1 MAELSS
7 KADATNTLLKATR
20 IGPKEIM
27 AFIIVAL
34 SVAFVALHMYA
45 GMFGH
50 PEARFYRSTHLTMVL
65 ILCFIFYPLKR
76 ASWKDKINYWTI
88 LDVIC
93 IALVLTV
100 QLYYLWDINAFEFR
114 QMWPNQ
120 TDILMGFILWFLVL
134 EGTRR
139 ALGWPMVIIAV
150 LFTLQALYSD
160 RLFWIFH
167 GPPTSMRAMS
177 LDMFMQQGGIF
188 GMALGTIASFVVLFM
203 IFSAL
208 LEETG
213 TGRTFI
219 DLALALFGASVGGPA
234 KAAVVGSAFFA
245 TLSGSSVANVV
256 TTGPFTIPLMKR
268 VGFKGTF
275 AAGLEA
281 CASTGGMFTPPILG
295 ATAFVVAAFLGI
307 PYWTV
312 AKAALIPAVC
322 YYVALFANV
331 NFYSRKHNLKPLPKE
346 EMPNAWEV
354 LKKGF
359 HLLIPIIT
367 LVYWLAA
374 GYTASRACFWAII
387 SLFAISFLKKSSRP
401 KPENLL
407 RVCETAVRTT
417 LIISLA
423 CAAAGI
429 IVSSTN
435 LSGVGLKLG
444 AALVGIAGEQLWL
457 AAIIATIFA
466 IVVGMGL
473 TTTAIYIIM
482 AVTVIPPL
490 VQLGIH
496 PIAAH
501 MYALFWGVLSN
512 ITPPVA
518 IASFAAA
525 GIAKTGPMETA
536 IAGFKIALPGMFV
549 FACFLFN
556 PALLFVGDYSDIAIN
571 AFGCIVGVICFAA
584 AIQGYAYK
592 KINTLTRFMLFAIAL
607 AVLSP
612 RWDFSIIGALLG
624 IFIIWHNYTSAKKT
638 QRFIAAGGAV

>member
-7 KADATNTLLKATR
+7 KADATNTLLKATK
-20 IGPKEIM
+20 IGPQEIM
-27 AFIIVAL
+27 AFIIVTL

-45 GMFGH
+45 GMYGH
-50 PEARFYRSTHLTMVL
+50 PEARFYRSTHLTMVMV
-65 ILCFIFYPLKR
+65 LCFIFYPLKR
-76 ASWKDKINYWTI
+76 ASWKDKVNYWTI
-88 LDVIC
+88 IDVIC
-93 IALVLTV
+93 IGLVLST
-100 QLYYLWDINAFEFR
+100 QLYYLWDIDAFEFR
-114 QMWPNQ
+114 QIWPNQ
-120 TDILMGFILWFLVL
+120 MDILMGFILWLMVL

-139 ALGWPMVIIAV
+139 ALGWPMVIIGV

-167 GPPTSMRAMS
+167 GPPTSLRAMS

-208 LEETG
+208 LDETG

-219 DLALALFGASVGGPA
+219 DLALALFGAKVGGPA

-281 CASTGGMFTPPILG
+281 CASTGGMFTPPLLG
-295 ATAFVVAAFLGI
+295 ATAFVVAAFLGV

-331 NFYSRKHNLKPLPKE
+331 DFYSRKLGLKALPKE
-346 EMPNAWEV
+346 QMPNTWKV
-354 LKKGF
+354 LKEGF
-359 HLLIPIIT
+359 HLLIPIII

-374 GYTASRACFWAII
+374 GFTASLAAFWATI
-387 SLFAISFLKKSSRP
+387 SLFVISFCKKSSRL
-401 KPENLL
+401 KPEGLI
-407 RVCETAVRTT
+407 RVCETAIRSTM
-417 LIISLA
+417 IISLA

-429 IVSSTN
+429 IVSSTT

-444 AALVGIAGEQLWL
+444 AAVVGLAYGHLWL
-457 AAIIATIFA
+457 AAVIATIFA
-466 IVVGMGL
+466 IIVGLGL
-473 TTTAIYIIM
+473 TTTAIYVIM

-490 VQLGIH
+490 VELGIH

-556 PALLFVGDYSDIAIN
+556 PALLFVGEYSDIAVN

-592 KINTLTRFMLFAIAL
+592 KINILTRFILFAIAL

-624 IFIIWHNYTSAKKT
+624 ILVIWHNYTSAKKS
-638 QRFIAAGGAV
+638 AATGRAG